1 MLSWLELPVESSVT
15 SFPATFK
22 TSFSGFST
30 YPSYACFSDLC
41 FLCFFPIF
49 YSVVGS

>member
-30 YPSYACFSDLC
+30 YSG
-41 FLCFFPIF
+41 
-49 YSVVGS
+49 VGRTWC